1 MPSYLRPS
9 KLGTPP
15 LHEQSI
21 GHAAEQHP
29 ILSRLLPLAA
39 ASREMLQIVQPVL
52 PPALANAVL
61 PGKWDDTTWTLLARS
76 SAVAAKLQQLTP
88 QMLATLTAR
97 GRNVTAIKVRVQE
110 LRG

>member
-1 MPSYLRPS
+1 M
-9 KLGTPP
+9 
-15 LHEQSI
+15 
-21 GHAAEQHP
+21 
-29 ILSRLLPLAA
+29 PLAA

-61 PGKWDDTTWTLLARS
+61 PGKWDGTTWTLLARS

-88 QMLATLTAR
+88 QMLTTLTAR

-110 LRG
+110 PLG